1 VPTCRAVPAP
11 QISMHEG
18 TGGKQEEEVA
28 KLLHQVAEEHKIT
41 VRIVLHWHLL

>member
-1 VPTCRAVPAP
+1 MPTCRAVPAP